1 MEDGNI
7 ITEEL
12 SLLGAIK
19 ESEEEEDEKWN
30 WIPLWLSLLFWFCSY
45 TIKKVFEEFWPSYIY
60 TGSVKHML
68 WIKDF
73 VCSIV

>member
-19 ESEEEEDEKWN
+19 ESEEEEDEK
-30 WIPLWLSLLFWFCSY
+30 
-45 TIKKVFEEFWPSYIY
+45 
-60 TGSVKHML
+60 
-68 WIKDF
+68 
-73 VCSIV
+73 

>member
-19 ESEEEEDEKWN
+19 DSEEEEDEEWIG
-30 WIPLWLSLLFWFCSY
+30 IPL
-45 TIKKVFEEFWPSYIY
+45 
-60 TGSVKHML
+60 M
-68 WIKDF
+68 
-73 VCSIV
+73 

>member
-19 ESEEEEDEKWN
+19 DSEEEEDE
-30 WIPLWLSLLFWFCSY
+30 
-45 TIKKVFEEFWPSYIY
+45 E
-60 TGSVKHML
+60 
-68 WIKDF
+68 
-73 VCSIV
+73 